1 MINELVF
8 NCLYKIDKIQIAVKI
23 RIIPKKASNLFIQ
36 APGRGINL
44 KSSGRMD
51 INKYGS
57 DNPNPIVRNI
67 DNISIGPWLNAKLS
81 AVPTKGAEQGVARTV
96 ANAPVRKCS
105 TLELW
110 FSCKLI
116 KLADLFSSQRRD
128 CGT

>member
-1 MINELVF
+1 M
-8 NCLYKIDKIQIAVKI
+8 
-23 RIIPKKASNLFIQ
+23 IPKNVSNFFIQ
-36 APGRGINL
+36 APGRGKNL

-51 INKYGS
+51 INKYGN

-96 ANAPVRKCS
+96 ANAPVKKCL
-105 TLELW
+105 TLEL
-110 FSCKLI
+110 FCSSKLI

>member
-23 RIIPKKASNLFIQ
+23 RIIPKKTSNLFIQ
-36 APGRGINL
+36 APGRGKNL

-96 ANAPVRKCS
+96 ANAPVKKWL
-105 TLELW
+105 TLELV
-110 FSCKLI
+110 FSSNLI
-116 KLADLFSSQRRD
+116 KLEDLL
-128 CGT
+128 

>member
-1 MINELVF
+1 MLVIG
-8 NCLYKIDKIQIAVKI
+8 NGESRKDI
-23 RIIPKKASNLFIQ
+23 
-36 APGRGINL
+36 
-44 KSSGRMD
+44 D

-110 FSCKLI
+110 FSCKLL